1 MSSAVRGSLSY
12 MGRLIY
18 GFNVSVDGYIADA
31 HGDIDW
37 SEPSDELHQYWND
50 FERET
55 ALSFYGRRLY
65 ELMSAYWPTADQA
78 ADATPVITDFAR
90 IWRDMPK
97 VVFSR
102 TLDSVDWNS
111 CLERGDPVEVVRTL
125 KAETDGNLEVAGAT
139 LAAPIVRAG
148 LVDEYRIVL
157 APTAVGGGTPCR
169 PAVMDP
175 TAPGGEPHLPRWRG
189 PAALRGEARLIG
201 PLRRANSN
209 IGNPTAGVECALQR
223 RTQHRPDARMQLRVP
238 GQGGLD
244 VGPRQRNRTAG
255 TSRRN
260 PTLIRTR
267 GSASTLRHHCARW
280 PKPAATT

>member
-102 TLDSVDWNS
+102 TLESVDWNS
-111 CLERGDPVEVVRTL
+111 RLERGDPVAVVRTL
-125 KAETDGNLEVAGAT
+125 KAETDGYLEVAGAT

-157 APTAVGGGTPCR
+157 APTAVGGGTPFL
-169 PAVMDP
+169 PALPSWIALRLVENR
-175 TAPGGEPHLPRWRG
+175 TFPGGVVL
-189 PAALRGEARLIG
+189 LRYEAKR
-201 PLRRANSN
+201 
-209 IGNPTAGVECALQR
+209 
-223 RTQHRPDARMQLRVP
+223 D
-238 GQGGLD
+238 
-244 VGPRQRNRTAG
+244 
-255 TSRRN
+255 
-260 PTLIRTR
+260 
-267 GSASTLRHHCARW
+267 
-280 PKPAATT
+280 